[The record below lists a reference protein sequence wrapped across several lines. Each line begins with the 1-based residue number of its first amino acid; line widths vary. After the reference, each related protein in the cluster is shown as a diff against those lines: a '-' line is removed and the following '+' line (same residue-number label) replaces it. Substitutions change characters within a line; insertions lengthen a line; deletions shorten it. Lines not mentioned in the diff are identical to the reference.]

1 MLAAGLEFLVSI
13 DFFAMADTGAPHGVD
28 EVGAPARSE
37 DLSRLHWRLRRAISE
52 GRGHSPGLFRFVCL
66 LAEEWPKAVIN
77 WLCAGICKAPRFMR
91 FPWLCRSGLSR
102 ARRHEKCVIVT
113 VSGSSARA
121 WHLRTPPRP
130 TFISA
135 ESRRRAPRRDTTD
148 ASVHRAAVQSDGRAA
163 RTERSGGQ
171 TASKPRRING
181 SALARSLQA
190 WGSLGPRPFRDGAG
204 QQFATS
210 DRRLTV

>member
-52 GRGHSPGLFRFVCL
+52 GSGHSPGLFRFVCL

-102 ARRHEKCVIVT
+102 ARRHEKCVI
-113 VSGSSARA
+113 SMFPALRHALGIYARHLAQLSSPLNPGGER
-121 WHLRTPPRP
+121 HDGTQPTPPSTARQFSP
-130 TFISA
+130 MVELLEPSDPA
-135 ESRRRAPRRDTTD
+135 AKQPQNPGESMVPLLPDPYKHGD
-148 ASVHRAAVQSDGRAA
+148 PWVQ
-163 RTERSGGQ
+163 
-171 TASKPRRING
+171 
-181 SALARSLQA
+181 
-190 WGSLGPRPFRDGAG
+190 GP
-204 QQFATS
+204 
-210 DRRLTV
+210 